1 MRIRLAILENDAV
14 YLNRIVSIFN
24 VRYADK
30 LEIYSFTDR
39 DAAIQSLR
47 STKIDVFLANEVFEV
62 DETEIPSN
70 CGFAYLVDSV
80 DI

>member
-30 LEIYSFTDR
+30 LEI
-39 DAAIQSLR
+39 
-47 STKIDVFLANEVFEV
+47 
-62 DETEIPSN
+62 
-70 CGFAYLVDSV
+70 
-80 DI
+80 